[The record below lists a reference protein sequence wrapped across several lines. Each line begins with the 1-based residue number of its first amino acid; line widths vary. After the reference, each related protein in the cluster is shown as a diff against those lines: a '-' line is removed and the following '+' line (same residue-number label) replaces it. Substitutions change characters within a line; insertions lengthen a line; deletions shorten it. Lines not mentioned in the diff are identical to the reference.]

1 MLYELN
7 KISDLK
13 KLALKNKPKKLVLA
27 AAGDE
32 HSIDAVL
39 KAYKMGVIEPILVGR
54 KEDIY
59 KMASDCKDL
68 DQIEI
73 YDLKD
78 DREIVKKAVELVVSE
93 QADILM
99 KGKVTTAQ
107 LLKGVLNKDY
117 GIKHKSFLSHF
128 ALFEI
133 PNYHKLLAITDVALN
148 ILPNLE
154 HKVHILNN
162 AVEFIRKIGVEEPKV
177 AALSAIEMVNEK
189 MPSTLDAALLSI
201 MQRRGQIKNCQVD
214 GPLAFDNAISFESKK
229 QKNLGGEVAGNADI
243 LLVPNVES
251 GNILYKSL
259 VAFADA
265 KVAGIVL
272 GADFPIVL
280 TSRADSEE
288 TKLNSILLAAA
299 SVNNQ

>member
-1 MLYELN
+1 MLHELN
-7 KISDLK
+7 KISELEE
-13 KLALKNKPKKLVLA
+13 LALKNAPKKLVLA

-32 HSIDAVL
+32 HSIDAVID
-39 KAYKMGVIEPILVGR
+39 AYKMGVIDPILVGR
-54 KEDIY
+54 K
-59 KMASDCKDL
+59 S
-68 DQIEI
+68 EI
-73 YDLKD
+73 YRLTKNCRQIDKFKIYDID
-78 DREIVKKAVELVVSE
+78 DDKAIVKKAVELLVNNE
-93 QADILM
+93 ADILM
-99 KGKVTTAQ
+99 KGNVTTAT
-107 LLKGVLNKDY
+107 LLKGVLNKEY
-117 GIKHKSFLSHF
+117 GIRHKSFLSHF

-133 PNYHKLLAITDVALN
+133 PHYHKLLAITDVALN
-148 ILPNLE
+148 ILPSLE
-154 HKVHILNN
+154 HKVHIVNN
-162 AVEFIRKIGVEEPKV
+162 AVSFIRKIGIHKPKV

-201 MQRRGQIKNCQVD
+201 MQRRGQIKNCLID
-214 GPLAFDNAISFESKK
+214 GPLAFDNAISLESKK
-229 QKNLGGEVAGNADI
+229 QKKLGGEVAGNADI

-272 GADFPIVL
+272 GTQFPIVL

-299 SVNNQ
+299 SVNNA

>member
-1 MLYELN
+1 MLHELN
-7 KISDLK
+7 KITDLQE
-13 KLALKNKPKKLVLA
+13 LALKNAPKKLVLA

-32 HSIDAVL
+32 HSIDAVIE
-39 KAYKMGVIEPILVGR
+39 AYKMGVIEPVLVGR
-54 KEDIY
+54 KDEIY
-59 KMASDCKDL
+59 KLTRDCK
-68 DQIEI
+68 QIDRFTI
-73 YDLKD
+73 YDIKD
-78 DREIVKKAVELVVSE
+78 DKAIVQKSVELVVNGDV
-93 QADILM
+93 DILM
-99 KGKVTTAQ
+99 KGKVTTAT
-107 LLKGVLNKDY
+107 LLKGVLNKEY

-133 PNYHKLLAITDVALN
+133 PHYHKLLSITDVALN

-154 HKVHILNN
+154 HKVHIVNN
-162 AVEFIRKIGVEEPKV
+162 AVNFIRKIGIEMPKI

-189 MPSTLDAALLSI
+189 MPSTMDAALLAI
-201 MQRRGQIKNCQVD
+201 MQRRGQIKNCIID
-214 GPLAFDNAISFESKK
+214 GPLAFDNAISLESKK
-229 QKNLGGEVAGNADI
+229 QKNLGGDVAGNADI

-259 VAFADA
+259 VAFAEA

-272 GADFPIVL
+272 GADFPVVL